1 MVRLGTIRVMR
12 SFRLRTDLARESVG
26 GFQLPL
32 GIEAAGVPHPTEGYL
47 VTFREGEEEE
57 PDTYVF
63 EATASHERVRG
74 LFRDALDLLP
84 GEVRG
89 ILEIESL
96 DAYRSL
102 DVHLGIEPIDRDDF
116 LADIAEFEPVILEDA
131 SIGVGGNADEPF
143 VEVFI
148 DGWKTVTIEVPIE
161 LKSRVESLL
170 ARHGLEETDETWPP
184 DEEGRLFSTVTVR
197 PVLQVTDTQD
207 PNIDE
212 IALQLRERWALE
224 LDIDP
229 QRNLDEQGVELGL
242 TLWHAIV
249 MVVAADPAREAGA
262 YVDVWATAGS
272 LAEMEQL
279 IDEALDA
286 QDEWI
291 FDGIYSV
298 ERVAFDE
305 RPDELAELPLRRS
318 ESGVHRITVDR
329 WGGEPPEDSSGSS
342 EDEPHG

>member
-1 MVRLGTIRVMR
+1 MPPMRAFRIR
-12 SFRLRTDLARESVG
+12 SDIERESVD

-32 GIEAAGVPHPTEGYL
+32 GVLAAGLPKPTEGYV

-63 EATASHERVRG
+63 EAAVSHERLRPLVRE
-74 LFRDALDLLP
+74 ALELLP

-102 DVHLGIEPIDRDDF
+102 DVHLGVEPIDRDDF
-116 LADIAEFEPVILEDA
+116 LADFGEFEPVILEDV
-131 SIGVGGNADEPF
+131 SIGVGANADEPF
-143 VEVFI
+143 VEVFL
-148 DGWKTVTIEVPIE
+148 DAWKTLTIEVPIE
-161 LKSRVESLL
+161 LKSRVESLMR
-170 ARHGLEETDETWPP
+170 AHGLAEVPETWPP
-184 DEEGRLFSTVTVR
+184 DPDGVLYAGAMVR
-197 PVLQVTDTQD
+197 PVLRVDDSQD

-212 IALQLRERWALE
+212 VSLQLRERWALE
-224 LDIDP
+224 LDVDP
-229 QRNLDEQGVELGL
+229 QRNLDEQGMELGL

-249 MVVAADPAREAGA
+249 MVVPADPDEESGA

-272 LAEMEQL
+272 LAEMEEL

-286 QDEWI
+286 QDDWI

-305 RPDELAELPLRRS
+305 RPDELADLPMRRA
-318 ESGVHRITVDR
+318 ESGIHLVTLDR
-329 WGGEPPEDSSGSS
+329 WSDGEDAPPRG
-342 EDEPHG
+342 EDEPPMQ

>member
-1 MVRLGTIRVMR
+1 MRAFRIR
-12 SFRLRTDLARESVG
+12 SDIERESVG

-32 GIEAAGVPHPTEGYL
+32 GVQAAGLPRPAEGYA
-47 VTFREGEEEE
+47 VSFREGEEEE

-63 EATASHERVRG
+63 EATISHERLRP
-74 LFRDALDLLP
+74 LLREALELLP

-102 DVHLGIEPIDRDDF
+102 DVHLGVEPIDRDDF
-116 LADIAEFEPVILEDA
+116 LADFDEFEPVILEDV
-131 SIGVGGNADEPF
+131 SIGVGANADEPF
-143 VEVFI
+143 VEVFL
-148 DGWKTVTIEVPIE
+148 DAWKTLTIEVPIE
-161 LKSRVESLL
+161 LKSRVEAML
-170 ARHGLEETDETWPP
+170 ARHGLSEVPETWPADP
-184 DEEGRLFSTVTVR
+184 DGSLYAGATVR
-197 PVLQVTDTQD
+197 PVLLVEDSQD

-212 IALQLRERWALE
+212 VSLQLRERWALE
-224 LDIDP
+224 LDVDP
-229 QRNLDEQGVELGL
+229 QRNLDEQGMELGL

-249 MVVAADPAREAGA
+249 MVVAADPATESGA

-272 LAEMEQL
+272 LAEMEEL

-305 RPDELAELPLRRS
+305 RPDELSDLPMRRTA
-318 ESGVHRITVDR
+318 SGIHLVTLDR
-329 WGGEPPEDSSGSS
+329 WSDGDGGEPSS
-342 EDEPHG
+342 EREPPAR

>member
-1 MVRLGTIRVMR
+1 MR
-12 SFRLRTDLARESVG
+12 AFRIRTDIERESVG
-26 GFQLPL
+26 EFRLPL
-32 GIEAAGVPHPTEGYL
+32 GVHAAGLPRPAEGF
-47 VTFREGEEEE
+47 VVNFREGEEEE

-63 EATASHERVRG
+63 EATISHDRLRPLLRE
-74 LFRDALDLLP
+74 ALDLLP

-102 DVHLGIEPIDRDDF
+102 DVHLGVEPIDRDDF
-116 LADIAEFEPVILEDA
+116 LADFAEFEPVILEDV
-131 SIGVGGNADEPF
+131 SIGVGANADEPF
-143 VEVFI
+143 VEVFL
-148 DGWKTVTIEVPIE
+148 DAWKTLTIEVPIE
-161 LKSRVESLL
+161 LKSRVEAMLE
-170 ARHGLEETDETWPP
+170 RHGLSEVPETWPADP
-184 DEEGRLFSTVTVR
+184 DGSLYAGATVR
-197 PVLQVTDTQD
+197 PVLLVEDSQD

-212 IALQLRERWALE
+212 VSLQLRERWALE
-224 LDIDP
+224 LDVDP

-249 MVVAADPAREAGA
+249 MVVAADPATESGA

-272 LAEMEQL
+272 LAEMEEL

-305 RPDELAELPLRRS
+305 RPEELSDLPMRRTS
-318 ESGVHRITVDR
+318 SGIHLVTLDR
-329 WGGEPPEDSSGSS
+329 WSDGDGGEPSS
-342 EDEPHG
+342 EREPPAR